1 MSQIPGSC
9 KGESNQDFQQS
20 PPAEQARLIARS
32 GKTDPDLA
40 HLIEAWPGLPDALK
54 AGNFA
59 GLPTTIYDP
68 TTAALVDP
76 EALSVEDPGD
86 RQMP

>member
-54 AGNFA
+54 AGILAMVKAAVKEAQNA
-59 GLPTTIYDP
+59 LLRLDDLMAPTRRRR
-68 TTAALVDP
+68 
-76 EALSVEDPGD
+76 S
-86 RQMP
+86 R